1 MPGSKVLIFVYNTN
15 SSVLEALKDYTAGP
29 AAAPGKDI
37 CTLCALTHSPVG
49 MKKEW
54 KRFLKDVGIP
64 FRFLNRDEFLSAF
77 GNIRTAF
84 PVVLVQEGTELNLLA
99 GTEELNR
106 CRDLTDLILLMQQHL
121 APDNGSGHV

>member
-1 MPGSKVLIFVYNTN
+1 MPGSRVLIFVYNTN
-15 SSVLEALKDYTAGP
+15 SSVLEALRDYTAGP

-64 FRFLNRDEFLSAF
+64 FRFLNRDEFLSEF

-84 PVVLVQEGTELNLLA
+84 PVVLVQEGKELKLLA

-106 CRDLTDLILLMQQHL
+106 CRDLSDLILLMQQHL
-121 APDNGSGHV
+121 VPQEESGHF